1 MQQPI
6 AAPSGRITV
15 TLVESGVTRHRVYV
29 WGEHD
34 DVVNPGDMLIVST
47 LGDTHARVEV
57 RTYLRGSEMAAF
69 ADAALACAAL
79 YDENADWLS
88 APVTQDVA

>member
-6 AAPSGRITV
+6 AAPSGRTTV

-34 DVVNPGDMLIVST
+34 DVVK
-47 LGDTHARVEV
+47 
-57 RTYLRGSEMAAF
+57 
-69 ADAALACAAL
+69 
-79 YDENADWLS
+79 
-88 APVTQDVA
+88 DVA